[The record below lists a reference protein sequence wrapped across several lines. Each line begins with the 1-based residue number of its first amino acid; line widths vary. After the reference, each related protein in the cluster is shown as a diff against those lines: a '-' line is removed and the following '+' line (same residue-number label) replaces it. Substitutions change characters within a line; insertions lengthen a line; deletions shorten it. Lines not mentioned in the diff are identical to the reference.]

1 MAVDT
6 RARLWFAVTALVVI
20 VGIVIRV
27 QVAMDNTAGVFDT
40 PTKRAL
46 NVFAFFTN
54 QSNIIVAI
62 TTGMLAAGVTRPSTT
77 QRVLRLTGVVA
88 ITITF
93 VVYHL
98 LLRRLPHRRRRCG
111 LGRNR

>member
-20 VGIVIRV
+20 VGIVIQV
-27 QVAMDNTAGVFDT
+27 QVAMDKTAGVFDT

-46 NVFAFFTN
+46 NVFAFFTI

-88 ITITF
+88 ITSPSSPTTCCCAGCLIEED
-93 VVYHL
+93 
-98 LLRRLPHRRRRCG
+98 G
-111 LGRNR
+111 AA